1 MNAPL
6 PRQQPPFDTARL
18 DALLDDAGI
27 DVLLATSKHN
37 VQYLLGG
44 YRSFFFEVIDAIGV
58 SRYLPVFVYVKGK
71 PDQSAFIGAGLDS
84 YSVQLGEIWTPA
96 TQTRAY
102 GSKDAIGYALAHLKA
117 VGAPARR
124 IGVEVPFLPIDVA
137 PVITDALPNATLV
150 DATFPL
156 ERLRARKTSEEL
168 TLLREASERVV
179 ASMQAVFAQA
189 EPGMTKAQ
197 LVQTLREEET
207 ARELTFE
214 YCLVTA
220 GANLNRAPSGQKLAA
235 GDIVSLDSGGNYRG
249 YVGDLCRMGILGEP
263 DAELEDLL
271 GVIEEIQQAARA
283 PLRAGA
289 LGNETV
295 AVGQARVAASPH
307 AAYLDFTAHGL
318 GLITHEAPRLMPNLA
333 RYDDYDGGRPLQA
346 GMTVS
351 IETTMHHPKRGFIK
365 LEDTVAVTESGCE
378 GYGDA
383 ARGWNRMGAH

>member
-6 PRQQPPFDTARL
+6 PRYKAPFDTARL
-18 DALLDDAGI
+18 DTLLDNAGI

-58 SRYLPVFVYVKGK
+58 SRYLPVFVYLKGK
-71 PDQSAFIGAGLDS
+71 PDHSAFVGAGLDG

-102 GSKDAIGYALAHLKA
+102 GSKDAIGYALAHLKS
-117 VGAPARR
+117 VGASARR

-137 PVITDALPNATLV
+137 PVITDALPNSTLV
-150 DATFPL
+150 DATFAL
-156 ERLRARKTSEEL
+156 ERLRARKTPEEL
-168 TLLREASERVV
+168 TFLREASERVV
-179 ASMQAVFAQA
+179 ASMQAVFARA
-189 EPGMTKAQ
+189 TAGMTKAE
-197 LVQTLREEET
+197 LVQALREEET
-207 ARELTFE
+207 QRELTFE

-220 GANLNRAPSGQKLAA
+220 GTNVNRAPSSQKLGD

-263 DAELEDLL
+263 DAELEALL
-271 GVIEEIQQAARA
+271 GVVEEIQQAARR

-289 LGNETV
+289 LGSEIVT
-295 AVGQARVAASPH
+295 VGQRCVADSPH

-318 GLITHEAPRLMPNLA
+318 GLITHEAPRLMPNAA
-333 RYDDYDGGRPLQA
+333 RYDDYDGKLPLEA
-346 GMTVS
+346 GMAIS
-351 IETTMHHPKRGFIK
+351 IETTMHHPTRGFIK
-365 LEDTVAVTESGCE
+365 LEDTVTVTQDGCE

-383 ARGWNRMGAH
+383 ARSWNRMGG

>member
-6 PRQQPPFDTARL
+6 PRQRPPFDTARL

-44 YRSFFFEVIDAIGV
+44 YRSFFFEVIDAIGI

-71 PDQSAFIGAGLDS
+71 PEQSAFIGGGLDG

-96 TQTRAY
+96 TQTRAW

-117 VGAPARR
+117 IGASARR

-137 PVITDALPNATLV
+137 PVISDAFPNATLI

-156 ERLRARKTSEEL
+156 ERLRARKTPEEL
-168 TLLREASERVV
+168 NYLREASERVV
-179 ASMQAVFAQA
+179 AAMQATFAGA
-189 EPGMTKAQ
+189 AAGMTKAD
-197 LVQTLREEET
+197 LVQTLREQET
-207 ARELTFE
+207 ARDLTFE

-220 GANLNRAPSGQKLAA
+220 GTSLNRAPSDQTLNA

-271 GVIEEIQQAARA
+271 GVIEEIQQAARV

-289 LGNETV
+289 LGNE
-295 AVGQARVAASPH
+295 AVTIAKARVAASPH

-318 GLITHEAPRLMPNLA
+318 GLITHEAPRLMPNMV
-333 RYDDYDGGRPLQA
+333 RYDDYDGDKPLAA
-346 GMTVS
+346 GMAIS

-365 LEDTVAVTESGCE
+365 LEDTVAVTETGCE

-383 ARGWNRMGAH
+383 ARGWSRMGG

>member
-6 PRQQPPFDTARL
+6 SHQKPPFDTAHL
-18 DALLDDAGI
+18 DNLLDDAGI

-44 YRSFFFEVIDAIGV
+44 YRSFFFEVIDAIGI

-71 PDQSAFIGAGLDS
+71 PDQSCFIGAGLERHS
-84 YSVQLGEIWTPA
+84 AELGEIWTPA

-124 IGVEVPFLPIDVA
+124 IGVEVAFLPIDVA
-137 PVITDALPNATLV
+137 PVITAALPQASLV

-156 ERLRARKTSEEL
+156 ERLRARKTAKEL

-179 ASMQAVFAQA
+179 AAMQATFKRAA
-189 EPGMTKAQ
+189 PGMTKAE
-197 LVQTLREEET
+197 LVQALREEEAT
-207 ARELTFE
+207 RELTFE

-220 GANLNRAPSGQKLAA
+220 GTSLNRAPSAQKLAA

-271 GVIEEIQQAARA
+271 GVIEEIQQAGRRA
-283 PLRAGA
+283 LRAGA

-295 AVGQARVAASPH
+295 AAGQARVAASPH

-318 GLITHEAPRLMPNLA
+318 GLITHEAPRLMPNSA
-333 RYDDYDGGRPLQA
+333 RYDDYDGARPLQA

-351 IETTMHHPKRGFIK
+351 VETTMQHPKRGFIK
-365 LEDTVAVTESGCE
+365 LEDTVAVTDSGCE

-383 ARGWNRMGAH
+383 ARAWNRMGA